1 VVTLSATDYVIV
13 RREGWRARPRSG
25 ARRSWVLVGVVAN
38 KALAQEIAT
47 LVRRDQPDRAVRA
60 CSRASFYREL
70 PVAGRERILDAL
82 RNPTLADKERFR
94 VLRAEAEARQGSA
107 PVEVAKLP

>member
-13 RREGWRARPRSG
+13 CREGWRPRPRPG

-47 LVRRDQPDRAVRA
+47 LVRRDQPDRDVRA
-60 CSRASFYREL
+60 FSRASFYREL
-70 PVAGRERILDAL
+70 PVADRERMLDAL

-107 PVEVAKLP
+107 PAVVAKLR